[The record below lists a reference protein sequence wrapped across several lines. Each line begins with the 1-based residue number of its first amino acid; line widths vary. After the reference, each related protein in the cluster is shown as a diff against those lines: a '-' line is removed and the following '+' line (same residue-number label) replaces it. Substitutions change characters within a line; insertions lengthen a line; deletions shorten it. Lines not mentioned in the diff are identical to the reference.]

1 MLPPYF
7 DNMLTGPEMLTGE
20 ERILVDM
27 SNTRFSFLL
36 SMTFYLTV
44 NKIFVTNITKGYY
57 CLYLQVTH
65 LHRYRLQ

>member
-44 NKIFVTNITKGYY
+44 NEILLQTLLKGTIVSIYK
-57 CLYLQVTH
+57 
-65 LHRYRLQ
+65 

>member
-1 MLPPYF
+1 MLPPYL

-36 SMTFYLTV
+36 SMTFYLTA
-44 NKIFVTNITKGYY
+44 NEILLQTLLKGTIVSIYK
-57 CLYLQVTH
+57 
-65 LHRYRLQ
+65 

>member
-27 SNTRFSFLL
+27 SNTQFSFLL

-44 NKIFVTNITKGYY
+44 NKILLQTLLKGTIVSIYK
-57 CLYLQVTH
+57 
-65 LHRYRLQ
+65 